1 MFTFDDKQYDETKL
15 SEEGKVAFVQL
26 QNLAQRRNQLSMEY
40 DNLQILSNHYTDI
53 LKKLKAKLISM
64 YKWKGLYII
73 FIKL

>member
-1 MFTFDDKQYDETKL
+1 MFTFDSLEYDETKL

-53 LKKLKAKLISM
+53 LKNNLPEEEKEEAKT
-64 YKWKGLYII
+64 KK
-73 FIKL
+73 K

>member
-15 SEEGKVAFVQL
+15 SEEGKIAFVQL

-53 LKKLKAKLISM
+53 LKKNLPEEDTKEKVEES
-64 YKWKGLYII
+64 KESK
-73 FIKL
+73 

>member
-1 MFTFDDKQYDETKL
+1 MFHFDNVEYDETKL

-53 LKKLKAKLISM
+53 LKKNLPEEDTKEKVEES
-64 YKWKGLYII
+64 KESK
-73 FIKL
+73 

>member
-15 SEEGKVAFVQL
+15 SEEGKIAFVQL

-53 LKKLKAKLISM
+53 LKKNLPQEDTKEKVEES
-64 YKWKGLYII
+64 KESK
-73 FIKL
+73 

>member
-1 MFTFDDKQYDETKL
+1 MFQFDNVEYDETKL

-53 LKKLKAKLISM
+53 LKSNLPEEDTKEKVEESKES
-64 YKWKGLYII
+64 K
-73 FIKL
+73 

>member
-1 MFTFDDKQYDETKL
+1 MFTFDDKEYDESKL

-53 LKKLKAKLISM
+53 LKKNLPEEDTKEKVEES
-64 YKWKGLYII
+64 KESK
-73 FIKL
+73 

>member
-1 MFTFDDKQYDETKL
+1 MFLFDDKQYDETKL

-53 LKKLKAKLISM
+53 LKKNLPEEDTKEKVEES
-64 YKWKGLYII
+64 KESK
-73 FIKL
+73 

>member
-1 MFTFDDKQYDETKL
+1 MFTFDDKEYDETKL

-53 LKKLKAKLISM
+53 LKTNLPEEVKEEEVKESK
-64 YKWKGLYII
+64 
-73 FIKL
+73 

>member
-1 MFTFDDKQYDETKL
+1 MFQFDNVEYDENKL

-53 LKKLKAKLISM
+53 LKSNLPEEEKVEESKESK
-64 YKWKGLYII
+64 
-73 FIKL
+73 

>member
-15 SEEGKVAFVQL
+15 SDEGKVAFVQL

-53 LKKLKAKLISM
+53 LKTNLPEEVKEEESKESK
-64 YKWKGLYII
+64 
-73 FIKL
+73 

>member
-1 MFTFDDKQYDETKL
+1 MFHFDNVEYDETKL

-53 LKKLKAKLISM
+53 LKSNLPEEEKVEESKESK
-64 YKWKGLYII
+64 
-73 FIKL
+73 

>member
-1 MFTFDDKQYDETKL
+1 MFHFDNVEYDENKL

-53 LKKLKAKLISM
+53 LKSNLPEEEKVEESKESK
-64 YKWKGLYII
+64 
-73 FIKL
+73 

>member
-1 MFTFDDKQYDETKL
+1 MFHFDDKQYDETKL

-53 LKKLKAKLISM
+53 LKSNLPEEEKVEESKESK
-64 YKWKGLYII
+64 
-73 FIKL
+73 

>member
-1 MFTFDDKQYDETKL
+1 MFHFDNLEYDETKL

-53 LKKLKAKLISM
+53 LKSNLPEEEKVEESKESKES
-64 YKWKGLYII
+64 K
-73 FIKL
+73 

>member
-1 MFTFDDKQYDETKL
+1 MFTFDEKEYDETKL

-53 LKKLKAKLISM
+53 LKSNLPEEDTKEKVEESKES
-64 YKWKGLYII
+64 K
-73 FIKL
+73 